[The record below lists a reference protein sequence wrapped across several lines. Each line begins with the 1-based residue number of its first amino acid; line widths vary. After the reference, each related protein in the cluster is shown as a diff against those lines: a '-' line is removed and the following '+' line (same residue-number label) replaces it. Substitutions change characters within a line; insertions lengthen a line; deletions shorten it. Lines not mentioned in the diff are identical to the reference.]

1 MLVLS
6 RRVGE
11 EIVID
16 DTMRVVILGVQGGRI
31 RLGLSAPP
39 HISIQRSEIRDR
51 IAAER
56 PARSM
61 TYREADSGKQTA
73 VI

>member
-31 RLGLSAPP
+31 RLGFSTPP
-39 HISIQRSEIRDR
+39 HIPIQRSEVRDR

-56 PARSM
+56 PVNSKA
-61 TYREADSGKQTA
+61 YLKADSGKRPA
-73 VI
+73 VV